1 MTNSKAE
8 PANGDP
14 GQNRQNIGKCRTVS
28 SLQVMT
34 KATVRTGQC
43 EDTGAGW
50 GQLALIEAIII
61 VQVELEQI
69 HNSPLH
75 GQDQCGVWHMS

>member
-1 MTNSKAE
+1 
-8 PANGDP
+8 
-14 GQNRQNIGKCRTVS
+14 
-28 SLQVMT
+28 MT

-50 GQLALIEAIII
+50 GQLALIKAIII

-69 HNSPLH
+69 HNRSAH
-75 GQDQCGVWHMS
+75 GQDQCGVWHVIGVCPRLGQARSRSWTAQIQTEVGSGPG